1 VLLPCAA
8 QGAKGK
14 AKKEARK
21 AEQAKKQAQLNVLRE
36 ARELGSPLEGLP
48 PAFSAFKRNGVD
60 ASLEYATAKT
70 LAQPDRLAIHAI
82 LTENMAPIYG
92 KSEWEEEAKAD
103 KEKEL
108 EEPDT
113 RLLLVRS
120 NAAATPSAE
129 AGGSPAS
136 SPVKQPKEEEAKAEA
151 AKDLLGF
158 MHFRYEIEEECLVV
172 YIYELQVAQRED
184 TRRKGLG
191 KFLLLMGE
199 MMAK

>member
-1 VLLPCAA
+1 MLRRDAP
-8 QGAKGK
+8 K
-14 AKKEARK
+14 ART
-21 AEQAKKQAQLNVLRE
+21 
-36 ARELGSPLEGLP
+36 S
-48 PAFSAFKRNGVD
+48 
-60 ASLEYATAKT
+60 
-70 LAQPDRLAIHAI
+70 
-82 LTENMAPIYG
+82 
-92 KSEWEEEAKAD
+92 
-103 KEKEL
+103 
-108 EEPDT
+108 
-113 RLLLVRS
+113 RS
-120 NAAATPSAE
+120 CIDAATPSAE
-129 AGGSPAS
+129 AGSSPAS